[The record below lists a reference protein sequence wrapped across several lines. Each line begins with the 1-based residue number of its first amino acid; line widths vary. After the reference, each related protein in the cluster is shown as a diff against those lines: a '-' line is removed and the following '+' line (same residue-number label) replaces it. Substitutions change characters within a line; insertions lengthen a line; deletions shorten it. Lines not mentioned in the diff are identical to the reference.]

1 MDHFAHNTSVD
12 GQTGHSGM
20 GNPDVFNSDCIDP
33 LSESEPTR
41 EQHLSDSTKDAVIET
56 PDNKLTQTPSSV
68 RLISEQR
75 VRDEKLEWLK
85 PTIAGD
91 NLSYVPADDK
101 DLYGGHG
108 KIVDAQGVVYDGI
121 LCEGGTVDE
130 GWFGYDSPQTFEYFS
145 RPKDEYNS
153 LPKNASPEPSFVYLA
168 ETCLGN
174 MHYLLRQQK
183 ETRHIFSHRYHRQC
197 SRSDFIA
204 AVETVQQL
212 ASWLFNLGEQ
222 QTVIFPQTGHLV
234 VNLPDE
240 LRQQIERLAYLERR
254 SERDWIVERL
264 TECVQDERSTATLAK
279 EQERQGRDETAK
291 DIIARLKARQ
301 AAARKDNEVALEV
314 GEPEP
319 RRQAE

>member
-41 EQHLSDSTKDAVIET
+41 EQHLSDPTKDAVVET

-130 GWFGYDSPQTFEYFS
+130 GWFGYDSLQTFEYFS
-145 RPKDEYNS
+145 RSKDEYNS

-197 SRSDFIA
+197 FPSDFIA

-234 VNLPDE
+234 VNLPEE
-240 LRQQIERLAYLERR
+240 LR
-254 SERDWIVERL
+254 
-264 TECVQDERSTATLAK
+264 
-279 EQERQGRDETAK
+279 
-291 DIIARLKARQ
+291 
-301 AAARKDNEVALEV
+301 
-314 GEPEP
+314 
-319 RRQAE
+319 